1 MRKFIL
7 TVFACLLLATTSA
20 NAAIIKD
27 DAGFSYVNT
36 YNYLV
41 FTAGATI
48 NSIGSA
54 YDLSSIHI
62 IADNNSR
69 FEFNVIIVT
78 FMNRDGSI
86 AQRDVAN
93 IREDYS
99 TGKIFV
105 NGNLL
110 RDYAHWGKSQREIY
124 YKMKSVALS
133 R

>member
-7 TVFACLLLATTSA
+7 TICACLLIVTSSA
-20 NAAIIKD
+20 HAEFLKD
-27 DAGFSYVNT
+27 DAGFSYVNS

-41 FTAGATI
+41 FSAGATV
-48 NSIGSA
+48 NGIGSA

-62 IADNNSR
+62 LADNNSR
-69 FEFNVIIVT
+69 FEFNVIVVT

-86 AQRDVAN
+86 TNREVAN

-99 TGKIFV
+99 TGNIFV
-105 NGNLL
+105 NGKTLG
-110 RDYAHWGKSQREIY
+110 DSAQWGKTQREIY

>member
-1 MRKFIL
+1 MKKFVLSVFVCLIL
-7 TVFACLLLATTSA
+7 AMTSA

-27 DAGFSYVNT
+27 DAGFSYVNN

-41 FTAGATI
+41 FSAGATI
-48 NSIGSA
+48 NGIGSA

-62 IADNNSR
+62 IADNNAR
-69 FEFNVIIVT
+69 FEFNVIVVT

-86 AQRDVAN
+86 TQRDVAN
-93 IREDYS
+93 IREDYA
-99 TGKIFV
+99 TGNIYR
-105 NGNLL
+105 NGKPIG
-110 RDYAHWGKSQREIY
+110 DYVFWGKTQREIY

>member
-7 TVFACLLLATTSA
+7 TICACLLLVTGSA
-20 NAAIIKD
+20 HAAILKD
-27 DAGFSYVNT
+27 DAGFSYVNS

-41 FTAGATI
+41 FTAGATV
-48 NSIGSA
+48 NGIGGA

-62 IADNNSR
+62 LANNNSR
-69 FEFNVIIVT
+69 FEFNVIVVT

-86 AQRDVAN
+86 TNRDVAN
-93 IREDYS
+93 IREDYA
-99 TGKIFV
+99 TGNIFV
-105 NGNLL
+105 NGKPLGN
-110 RDYAHWGKSQREIY
+110 YEFWGKTQREIY